1 MKKTKAKAKAT
12 NISDNISFKE
22 ATYSETASRLKIK
35 NEPTDAHL
43 KAMQTVAN
51 AVFQPLREWAEHP
64 IKINSMYRSQ
74 ELCEAIPNSSK
85 TSQHTKGQAID
96 LTTLGE
102 KSNRELFFYIKDNLD
117 FDQLIWEFGKDPNSE
132 DGSPRWI
139 HVSYVNKKANRNNV
153 LVAKYK
159 GSKATYYKMA

>member
-12 NISDNISFKE
+12 NISDNISFRE
-22 ATYSETASRLKIK
+22 ATYSETATRLKIK
-35 NEPTDAHL
+35 NTPTDAHL

-51 AVFQPLREWAEHP
+51 EVFQPLREWAGHK

-102 KSNRELFFYIKDNLD
+102 KSNRELFFYIKDNLN